1 MALHFLIHKRNPYE
15 FIQLELY
22 FSFEMPNSILYIING
37 EEASYISKT
46 TIKTVTLLPLLM
58 EFNKDSAT
66 GLVPQHYEYNG
77 NILTNMGLNT
87 RPATMATRGNNP
99 R

>member
-1 MALHFLIHKRNPYE
+1 MVKKQA
-15 FIQLELY
+15 
-22 FSFEMPNSILYIING
+22 IL
-37 EEASYISKT
+37 SKT

-58 EFNKDSAT
+58 EFNKDLAT

-87 RPATMATRGNNP
+87 RSATMATRGNNP